1 MFNSAT
7 NHQATLSAGKDVR
20 VLRKLAATLA
30 VFYLVNLDAMGKS
43 VHRLLWAMVNGGDA
57 KPPESFAI
65 QTAVDLSALNPARF
79 LIMLWY
85 INALAEEAG
94 KNMSNSSAEY
104 ARLCLVCRR

>member
-1 MFNSAT
+1 
-7 NHQATLSAGKDVR
+7 VR

-30 VFYLVNLDAMGKS
+30 VFCLVDLDVMGKS
-43 VHRLLWAMVNGGDA
+43 VHRLLWAMMNNGDA
-57 KPPESFAI
+57 KPPENFAV
-65 QTAVDLSALNPARF
+65 QTTVGLSALNPARF

-104 ARLCLVCRR
+104 ARLCHVCQC